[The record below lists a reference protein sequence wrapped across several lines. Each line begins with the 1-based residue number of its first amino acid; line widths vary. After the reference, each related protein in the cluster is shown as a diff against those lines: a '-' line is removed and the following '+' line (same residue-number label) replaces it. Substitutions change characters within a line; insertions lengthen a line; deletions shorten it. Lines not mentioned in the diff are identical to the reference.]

1 MISEYDLFINGGGIG
16 LPRNNTVS
24 VGEAL
29 VTTLNSNAMVTVLSS
44 LATEFMMEEF
54 KVQRQNRPFVLAFSI
69 YFSNVASFWAIKNGV
84 VQQLF

>member
-1 MISEYDLFINGGGIG
+1 MISEYDLFINDSGIG
-16 LPRNNTVS
+16 LPRSNVVS
-24 VGEAL
+24 IGEAL
-29 VTTLNSNAMVTVLSS
+29 VTTLNSNAMVIVLSS
-44 LATEFMMEEF
+44 LVTEFMMEEF